1 MINLSK
7 TPLNG
12 SELEVLKKALNF
24 APSPLNIPVPASI
37 SSIEKCLSKVT
48 EDASTARKHISQ
60 ILMRAKPPP
69 SNLPPPLCLALKSLM
84 QEEGYS
90 YSPI

>member
-12 SELEVLKKALNF
+12 SELEVMKKDLNF
-24 APSPLNIPVPASI
+24 APSPLHIPVSAFI

-48 EDASTARKHISQ
+48 EEDAPA
-60 ILMRAKPPP
+60 A
-69 SNLPPPLCLALKSLM
+69 C
-84 QEEGYS
+84 
-90 YSPI
+90 